1 MEKEF
6 TLKSELVRD
15 DVDRQMV
22 YLVRRFTD
30 LSDEDMGILL
40 EMAHSLPFVGNL
52 ESGDTYI
59 NVLTRNG
66 ESMVVAQYRHPDCDL
81 YKRSIIGDIEKKE
94 DEPAVYRALEKG
106 ISGRGLIGIIDDGRL
121 LVRHTV
127 SPILSKDGR
136 VIGSLTYEYPNA
148 AMDTEPIRIKNKEGE
163 TRLFRNQLSKA
174 VSCLQDALLFYD
186 KEGICVF
193 ANTKA
198 EELYQEAGYSMP
210 LVGRNVIDLQLTDA
224 SREEILGQKGT
235 IKKEVEIAGHILEAT
250 LSGIWEDEVCH
261 GFAAVYRD
269 KTRVRQLEDEVASRV
284 ALIHEVHH
292 RVKNNLQTIISLV
305 GLESAHSK
313 DARVK
318 AFARTIT
325 AHVRSMNVTYELLS
339 RTGSDH
345 VSLKFLLEKI
355 CDNMQE
361 NRSQEECRIV
371 TQIAGDDVWLM
382 ETTASTVALIV
393 NELIQNSLKYA
404 FPDREEGQIQMQ
416 IERGPRYSWVT
427 VRDDGCGFDNK
438 KVSTSSSGLGLR
450 LINSLVRSS
459 LHGEIFTDSEHG
471 GTRVRFS
478 FRNQEEPS
486 QVTVHG

>member
-40 EMAHSLPFVGNL
+40 EMAHSLPVVGNL

-224 SREEILGQKGT
+224 SRAEILGQNGT

-250 LSGIWEDEVCH
+250 LSGIWEEEICH

-305 GLESAHSK
+305 GLEAAQTKNEEVKTFSK
-313 DARVK
+313 
-318 AFARTIT
+318 TIISR
-325 AHVRSMNVTYELLS
+325 VRSISVTHDLLAH
-339 RTGSDH
+339 TGTDSVNLKTMLMRVVDG
-345 VSLKFLLEKI
+345 SLETNSVGQCHI
-355 CDNMQE
+355 RADI
-361 NRSQEECRIV
+361 S
-371 TQIAGDDVWLM
+371 GDDL
-382 ETTASTVALIV
+382 ELTACGKLSFYKLCLENSIYICFALI
-393 NELIQNSLKYA
+393 
-404 FPDREEGQIQMQ
+404 F
-416 IERGPRYSWVT
+416 
-427 VRDDGCGFDNK
+427 
-438 KVSTSSSGLGLR
+438 
-450 LINSLVRSS
+450 
-459 LHGEIFTDSEHG
+459 
-471 GTRVRFS
+471 
-478 FRNQEEPS
+478 
-486 QVTVHG
+486 